1 MASLEGGTNP
11 GGAWLTLI
19 GLCFI
24 FVIVKVAAWL
34 LPAFALGAMM
44 TAEVADTDFFPG
56 EVHGWSLA
64 PEAAVYTPEDL
75 YTYIDGASELYISF
89 GFKKLATR
97 RYAKKDWPEI
107 TVDLFEMSDAGSA
120 FGIFAHSQEEPD
132 QEVGRDSEYLDGLLR
147 FWQGNYYVSL
157 LCSPETPETRTA
169 LLALGRR
176 LAQRLPRA
184 GERPKA
190 LTLLPADGLISASIR
205 YFRHHA
211 WQNTYVFLHSENILE
226 IGPDSEAILARYEQ
240 GAGRP
245 VVLLV
250 LHRDHAAAGRAFANL
265 VRVFHLPADGG
276 AAVQL
281 GDNKYVAAALEN
293 GAVAVVWHGGG
304 AARALALLAAVR
316 AAISADK
323 R

>member
-1 MASLEGGTNP
+1 LLLLLIVGAPMAT
-11 GGAWLTLI
+11 
-19 GLCFI
+19 
-24 FVIVKVAAWL
+24 AAV
-34 LPAFALGAMM
+34 
-44 TAEVADTDFFPG
+44 EADLFPG

-64 PEAAVYTPEDL
+64 PEAAVYSPEDL
-75 YTYIDGASELYISF
+75 YTYIDGASELYISY
-89 GFKKLATR
+89 GFRKLAVR
-97 RYAKKDWPEI
+97 RYAKKGWPEI

-190 LTLLPADGLISASIR
+190 LTLLPADGLIGASIR

-226 IGPDSEAILARYEQ
+226 IGPDSEAILARYDQ